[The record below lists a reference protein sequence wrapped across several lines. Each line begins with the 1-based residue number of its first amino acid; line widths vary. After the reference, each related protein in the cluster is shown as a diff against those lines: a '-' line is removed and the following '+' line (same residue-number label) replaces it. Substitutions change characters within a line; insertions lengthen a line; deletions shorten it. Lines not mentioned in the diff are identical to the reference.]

1 MAQKVLKR
9 RQVRQNSRQHSIDPS
24 LREVDNLTFSS
35 MNIRRPYHA
44 RLPIGAFS
52 LLSALCLLGIMLVL
66 LGACGRADAAASVDP
81 YAAYRPALKPE
92 FQKDLDDLGPV
103 PRYTISVTLAPDDL
117 KLAGSASVVVP
128 NTSSDPWSY
137 LMFRLY
143 PMLEFYGGT
152 MVIQSALVDGS
163 PTAFTYAADN
173 TAVRIDLNRPLL
185 PGRDVTVQFTWRLEI
200 PKWTD
205 QPAMYALFGRSQQMI
220 SLPLFYPSLAVY
232 QPGSTLGTGSW
243 WLETGTERGDA
254 AFNVAS
260 LFAVTLTLPA
270 DWVAVTSGT
279 EVSSAPAGNGQQQY
293 AYVTGPSREFLI
305 HTSPLFQSVTGAAY
319 GTRVTSYFLPG
330 SEAAGTAALKY
341 AVQALR
347 IYSDRFGEYPFT
359 DMRVAPAPINFRGME
374 YPQAILLGIE
384 TYARFRDKLELLTAH
399 EMAHQWWYQI
409 VHNDPVKEPW
419 LDEALSE
426 FSMRLYME
434 ATRGTD
440 DAERLLVQRWQ
451 TPLDGLKA
459 KQQDTTVNQPVTDF
473 LNGTQY
479 ETVVYGKGAIFYDRV
494 RDALGERRFDRFLQN
509 YLRKYR
515 WGIIDSTQWLQ
526 DLRDLPDPSLAT
538 LFDQWIRL
546 PVQPAQVSARPGTTA
561 TPGSP

>member
-1 MAQKVLKR
+1 M
-9 RQVRQNSRQHSIDPS
+9 
-24 LREVDNLTFSS
+24 
-35 MNIRRPYHA
+35 
-44 RLPIGAFS
+44 
-52 LLSALCLLGIMLVL
+52 
-66 LGACGRADAAASVDP
+66 
-81 YAAYRPALKPE
+81 
-92 FQKDLDDLGPV
+92 
-103 PRYTISVTLAPDDL
+103 
-117 KLAGSASVVVP
+117 
-128 NTSSDPWSY
+128 
-137 LMFRLY
+137 
-143 PMLEFYGGT
+143 
-152 MVIQSALVDGS
+152 
-163 PTAFTYAADN
+163 
-173 TAVRIDLNRPLL
+173 
-185 PGRDVTVQFTWRLEI
+185 
-200 PKWTD
+200 
-205 QPAMYALFGRSQQMI
+205 
-220 SLPLFYPSLAVY
+220 
-232 QPGSTLGTGSW
+232 
-243 WLETGTERGDA
+243 
-254 AFNVAS
+254 
-260 LFAVTLTLPA
+260 
-270 DWVAVTSGT
+270 
-279 EVSSAPAGNGQQQY
+279 
-293 AYVTGPSREFLI
+293 
-305 HTSPLFQSVTGAAY
+305 
-319 GTRVTSYFLPG
+319 
-330 SEAAGTAALKY
+330 
-341 AVQALR
+341 QALR

-479 ETVVYGKGAIFYDRV
+479 ETVVYGKGALFYDRV